1 MSVYIEDLRQDY
13 HDGKVVPFIGAGL
26 SMPFKVPSWG
36 ELVKEL
42 TIKYAVG
49 DLDFLNKLIEVD
61 LSRYDYWSAID
72 NLKKYAPI
80 EEDDIQKKVTDLINE
95 RQIKLE
101 DESKHN
107 YSDLSK
113 MNFKFY
119 LTTNYEH
126 ILQRYLQYDIQP
138 ILLKDVAFNTQEML
152 DEKRV
157 CHLHGT
163 ISNYGTIVLSR
174 ESYEEL
180 YNDKK
185 YDNLLKLVTG
195 SKKLLFM
202 GFSFDD
208 QFIKTLIKEHKEAFK
223 GKHYILLDNP
233 TEAKV
238 REMRSE
244 YGLLTI
250 PYNTQNSSHT
260 VEIRKILNQIAKPY
274 PSEDDGNSSTDMAQQ
289 DSQIAIG
296 AGLKDFKKD
305 LKGNLFFKKLQLENI
320 DGSIIELSAAFY
332 VAAEEYI
339 RAMKRLGMRIDVI
352 DVILGQVFLEYKERY
367 VTTYKKHGNSEQFL
381 SVVHESLESIDFGRY
396 DLLLKENK
404 SNKNENRGFVHI
416 LADSEEEDIWWGE
429 ERFDEVSKA

>member
-1 MSVYIEDLRQDY
+1 
-13 HDGKVVPFIGAGL
+13 
-26 SMPFKVPSWG
+26 
-36 ELVKEL
+36 
-42 TIKYAVG
+42 
-49 DLDFLNKLIEVD
+49 
-61 LSRYDYWSAID
+61 
-72 NLKKYAPI
+72 
-80 EEDDIQKKVTDLINE
+80 
-95 RQIKLE
+95 
-101 DESKHN
+101 
-107 YSDLSK
+107 
-113 MNFKFY
+113 
-119 LTTNYEH
+119 
-126 ILQRYLQYDIQP
+126 
-138 ILLKDVAFNTQEML
+138 
-152 DEKRV
+152 
-157 CHLHGT
+157 
-163 ISNYGTIVLSR
+163 
-174 ESYEEL
+174 
-180 YNDKK
+180 
-185 YDNLLKLVTG
+185 
-195 SKKLLFM
+195 M